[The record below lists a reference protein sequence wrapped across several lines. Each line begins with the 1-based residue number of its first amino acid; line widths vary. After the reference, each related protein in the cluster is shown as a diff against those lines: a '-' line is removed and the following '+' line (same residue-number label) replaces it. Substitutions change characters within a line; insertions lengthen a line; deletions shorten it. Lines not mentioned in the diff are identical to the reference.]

1 MIFISRPKFTLNH
14 WFLFLC
20 FAHQAP
26 TYLPLLCRCSLPSL
40 AAWYTLYSDDAVIL
54 LLRIR
59 PFCKPRGVLQ
69 SAPSKTMIC
78 MSTAT
83 CSFFHRNRKR
93 GKGRRAPY
101 IGPVFVTFLHWFREG
116 KTSVRFI
123 GIYSIYREVCYKCI
137 SKFHCGWYS
146 SSQRWEK
153 PYLCNQRVQLSLKSS
168 CTKILDGS
176 SRKQQWKISG
186 NDETQWNVCHYYQ
199 RRPETWEGGEKVISK
214 RKEIICLSSK

>member
-69 SAPSKTMIC
+69 SAPSKTMIY

-93 GKGRRAPY
+93 GKGRRTPY
-101 IGPVFVTFLHWFREG
+101 IGPVFVTFLHRFSEG
-116 KTSVRFI
+116 EDCSPFHRYLLYLQRGLLQT
-123 GIYSIYREVCYKCI
+123 YI
-137 SKFHCGWYS
+137 SKFHCKWYS
-146 SSQRWEK
+146 SSLRWEK
-153 PYLCNQRVQLSLKSS
+153 KTLLVQPKSSTLIEIQLYQDFGWIFTKAAVKDFRKRWNTMECLSLLPEK
-168 CTKILDGS
+168 TWDM
-176 SRKQQWKISG
+176 
-186 NDETQWNVCHYYQ
+186 
-199 RRPETWEGGEKVISK
+199 RRSWEGYKQT
-214 RKEIICLSSK
+214 